1 MFYFK
6 GCFKAMEDACILDMN
21 DPFESHSLQYISQI
35 LQICVEDQYVTIWN
49 RHKVRRINECGHFS
63 DNHVLE
69 LDIFKSLNNFEGGGV
84 ILMACILVFHM
95 TR

>member
-1 MFYFK
+1 M
-6 GCFKAMEDACILDMN
+6 IHL
-21 DPFESHSLQYISQI
+21 
-35 LQICVEDQYVTIWN
+35 
-49 RHKVRRINECGHFS
+49 KVIHYNIFPKFCKFVLRINECGHFS